1 MKKIKLIEEK
11 IGPAGIQ
18 YANRIIDYL
27 DGEYYTQVNEVFKKL
42 NQKNL
47 PKVERYFPVRSMS
60 SEEAQQILQDA
71 SNFYDIFSLSSK
83 CAYGQNRY
91 GPDYFI

>member
-1 MKKIKLIEEK
+1 M
-11 IGPAGIQ
+11 
-18 YANRIIDYL
+18 

-71 SNFYDIFSLSSK
+71 SNFYDIFSLSTVS
-83 CAYGQNRY
+83 ALMDRTDT
-91 GPDYFI
+91 GPTILYEGGFKDVLANHFSQTEKFKAC